1 MLAEQDSNSKP
12 MIVNLSEFR
21 SFHEQEAVRFRLMR
35 ATAGLWWIKAWL
47 ESQAK
52 KHELLSLRKARW
64 CPRSTMIVEDFT
76 AGLRVL
82 LVRKSRSGASV
93 PFYEHFVPQAR

>member
-47 ESQAK
+47 SSQAK
-52 KHELLSLRKARW
+52 THELLSPALRSQQRVSGIAPRLFFFSERQRKTARSAIR
-64 CPRSTMIVEDFT
+64 PAAET
-76 AGLRVL
+76 AR
-82 LVRKSRSGASV
+82 
-93 PFYEHFVPQAR
+93 